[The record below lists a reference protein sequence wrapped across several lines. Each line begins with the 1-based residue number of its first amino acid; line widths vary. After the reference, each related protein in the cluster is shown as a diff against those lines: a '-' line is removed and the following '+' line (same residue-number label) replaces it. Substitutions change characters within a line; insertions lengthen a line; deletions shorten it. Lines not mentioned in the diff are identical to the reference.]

1 MRIMTVRRSGMHI
14 VKAEASQ
21 VEKIVDM
28 SIRDFE
34 TDVDVGGAKGDC
46 PPGDHACR

>member
-1 MRIMTVRRSGMHI
+1 MHI

-28 SIRDFE
+28 SIRAFE